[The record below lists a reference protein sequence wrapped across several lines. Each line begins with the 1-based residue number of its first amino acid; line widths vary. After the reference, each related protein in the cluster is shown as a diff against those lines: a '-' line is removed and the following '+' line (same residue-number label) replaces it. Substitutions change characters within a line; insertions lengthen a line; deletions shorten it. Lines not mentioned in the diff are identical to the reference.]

1 MEAAMRTR
9 HVVGLSMLAGVAI
22 GAIAVQ
28 GLNAQ
33 AKPPV
38 YFVADINEVTD
49 VVAWRAVSGRPDA
62 SAAALLKDFGGQY
75 ISRTENITAL
85 DGNPPR
91 RFIITRFDSTE
102 KAKGWY
108 NSPEQQKV
116 NENRIKNTKSRSF
129 IVEGM

>member
-1 MEAAMRTR
+1 MRMR
-9 HVVGLSMLAGVAI
+9 HAVGISVLVGVALGVI
-22 GAIAVQ
+22 VVQ

-33 AKPPV
+33 AKPSV

-75 ISRTENITAL
+75 ISRTENIIAL
-85 DGNPPR
+85 DGTPPK

-102 KAKGWY
+102 KAKTWY